1 MEHTFTIEPGGFTPF
16 ADEDALIEQCKTWGL
31 LSDKAVKSKAFVYK
45 RGGSTLP
52 CAIVGFVD
60 FMTAVIEFENKQQ
73 HLIHPSLLK
82 EMQASTY
89 GQRQRSADAAEST
102 DTETPQEESAAIAA
116 TDTETRSVDED
127 ASADAPAQSAD
138 AAVNVANSGAAAPVA
153 SPPSPAADEPRVE
166 KSKPEAAKEK
176 PAKKKSAKVQ
186 LPEEKVKLSAVVKE
200 FTTVPN
206 HFAEEDD
213 EVIIYENVMI
223 TEQELELG
231 DAWSSHSNT
240 LKKLELE
247 VGDAITFEA
256 KVVAKKLTKHP
267 VPYKINNPSKIAKA

>member
-1 MEHTFTIEPGGFTPF
+1 MEHTFTIEPGGFSAF
-16 ADEDALIEQCKTWGL
+16 EDEDALIGQCKEWGL

-52 CAIVGFVD
+52 CTIVGIVD
-60 FMTAVIEFENKQQ
+60 FMTAVIEFENKQR

-89 GQRQRSADAAEST
+89 GQRQRAVETAEA
-102 DTETPQEESAAIAA
+102 ETS
-116 TDTETRSVDED
+116 D
-127 ASADAPAQSAD
+127 ASEEASLAEAVAVKEALDDETNEAASDAKP
-138 AAVNVANSGAAAPVA
+138 GAAAPVVDKQ
-153 SPPSPAADEPRVE
+153 PPTPDKPQAE
-166 KSKPEAAKEK
+166 KQPVTAAKEK
-176 PAKKKSAKVQ
+176 PAKKKSAKPQ
-186 LPEEKVKLSAVVKE
+186 LPEEKVKLTAVVKE

-206 HFAEEDD
+206 HFADEDD
-213 EVIIYENVMI
+213 EVIVYENVAI
-223 TEQELELG
+223 VEPELELG

-256 KVVAKKLTKHP
+256 KIVAKKLTKHP
-267 VPYKINNPSKIAKA
+267 VPYKINNPSKIVKQ